1 MKKKIRRKLTAK
13 KKKIEKQLADAVVPN
28 IGRPVLQ
35 KTKAHYEISERT
47 EAIGCGGIGA
57 VHALVGHWRLAEQI
71 NKRLVLLKV
80 HMPYHESDHV
90 LNIAYNI
97 LCGGKTLDD
106 IELRRNDE
114 SFLKALGTKSI
125 PDPTTAGDFCRRF
138 DANSVETLME
148 AINETRVEVWKRH
161 PSLTQQIARIDADG
175 TMVKTDGECKGGMDI
190 SHNGVWGYHP
200 LIVSLANTAEP
211 LYIVNRSGN
220 RPSHEGAI
228 KRFDQAID
236 ICQRAGFSDI
246 LLRGDTDFSLTRGFD
261 HWTEKG
267 VRFIFG
273 VDASP
278 TMVDRARS
286 QPEDLYE
293 TLVRKADRVI
303 KTQHRDRP
311 INVKEKIVQQ
321 RGYKNIRLDSEEV
334 VEFEHKPRKC
344 KHTYRVVALRKNLL
358 VQKDNWLLFPETRYF
373 FYITNDWN
381 MSAADVVAEANQR
394 CNQENLIAQLKN
406 GARALHAPVNTLT
419 ANWAYMVMASLAWTL
434 KAWTALTLPIHGRWI
449 TRHTKEQQMV
459 LRMEFRTFLAA
470 FIHMPAQ
477 IVHTGRRLVFRL
489 LSWNP
494 WQHIFFRL
502 LDGIAIP
509 R

>member
-175 TMVKTDGECKGGMDI
+175 TMARWLRQMESAKEGWTSPIKVY
-190 SHNGVWGYHP
+190 GV
-200 LIVSLANTAEP
+200 T
-211 LYIVNRSGN
+211 
-220 RPSHEGAI
+220 
-228 KRFDQAID
+228 
-236 ICQRAGFSDI
+236 
-246 LLRGDTDFSLTRGFD
+246 
-261 HWTEKG
+261 
-267 VRFIFG
+267 
-273 VDASP
+273 
-278 TMVDRARS
+278 
-286 QPEDLYE
+286 
-293 TLVRKADRVI
+293 
-303 KTQHRDRP
+303 
-311 INVKEKIVQQ
+311 
-321 RGYKNIRLDSEEV
+321 
-334 VEFEHKPRKC
+334 
-344 KHTYRVVALRKNLL
+344 
-358 VQKDNWLLFPETRYF
+358 
-373 FYITNDWN
+373 
-381 MSAADVVAEANQR
+381 
-394 CNQENLIAQLKN
+394 
-406 GARALHAPVNTLT
+406 
-419 ANWAYMVMASLAWTL
+419 
-434 KAWTALTLPIHGRWI
+434 IH
-449 TRHTKEQQMV
+449 
-459 LRMEFRTFLAA
+459 
-470 FIHMPAQ
+470 
-477 IVHTGRRLVFRL
+477 
-489 LSWNP
+489 
-494 WQHIFFRL
+494 
-502 LDGIAIP
+502 
-509 R
+509 